1 MLEGCERDRQK
12 QKKPQTVFAG
22 VVIGQGHADA
32 KDQIFSRNFG
42 YKNFWRRESLPPD
55 MYGKSR

>member
-1 MLEGCERDRQK
+1 MYRQSPDLMRRNGGMLEGCERDRQK

-42 YKNFWRRESLPPD
+42 YKNF
-55 MYGKSR
+55 